1 MSINLVE
8 FREIYCNDCKKTLA
22 RYNVKYYTED
32 MVAELIQTIHV
43 IHTRGGHHIKI
54 HKKKIREQLKFSF
67 NQTSLLIPLTNLF
80 GACLVFW
87 EY

>member
-22 RYNVKYYTED
+22 RYNVKYYSED
-32 MVAELIQTIHV
+32 MIAELIQTIHV
-43 IHTRGGHHIKI
+43 VHTRGGHHVKI
-54 HKKKIREQLKFSF
+54 HKKKIWKQLKFSI
-67 NQTSLLIPLTNLF
+67 NQTSLLNPLTNLF

>member
-32 MVAELIQTIHV
+32 MIAELIQTVHV

-54 HKKKIREQLKFSF
+54 HKKNLGTVKI
-67 NQTSLLIPLTNLF
+67 
-80 GACLVFW
+80 
-87 EY
+87 